1 MFQYWNVQ
9 QLCLA
14 NCCSECHSCFWTI
27 WFWIHWKRQSWLGK
41 WNVKSFSM
49 TRNMEQCEVRP
60 TDLKVVI
67 DSVSLDYWS
76 ITVQKVSQRC
86 KRYILNV
93 KPIVSLIDKRTK
105 LWRCKSCIHFGSN
118 FGFNIFAWHLWLIL
132 LIYINNILTGLF
144 IPDIYQKKI
153 THKKSVNRSFFSYFS
168 TGQLHQ
174 YQYFVSFICQI

>member
-132 LIYINNILTGLF
+132 LMAIFWQVSSYQISIQKIYT
-144 IPDIYQKKI
+144 QKER
-153 THKKSVNRSFFSYFS
+153 KS
-168 TGQLHQ
+168 
-174 YQYFVSFICQI
+174 

>member
-1 MFQYWNVQ
+1 MWFTEKGDEACTEFGDKKGNSQSSVMNSSQAGIAHIYVW
-9 QLCLA
+9 A
-14 NCCSECHSCFWTI
+14 I
-27 WFWIHWKRQSWLGK
+27 WFWIHWKRQRWLGK

-132 LIYINNILTGLF
+132 LMAIFWQVSSYLISI
-144 IPDIYQKKI
+144 KK
-153 THKKSVNRSFFSYFS
+153 N
-168 TGQLHQ
+168 LHTKRA
-174 YQYFVSFICQI
+174 